1 MGAIHTK
8 YRSRLVAD
16 RVRNMVMVKD
26 DINRC
31 YPTTLGSL
39 DHARAHTEEDSDTE
53 DADSNPEQPV
63 PSDCSPAHNGTSHS
77 AAAAPQH
84 SFSSVVARAVNAAT
98 RDAAENARN
107 DDLDA
112 DVTPV
117 HLQEGLMLRNLF
129 DYGSP
134 TFIQITNMLWTTG
147 QRAIDAE
154 VVYHEEHPT
163 SSLVSSETNPE
174 SPSTTA
180 TA

>member
-1 MGAIHTK
+1 
-8 YRSRLVAD
+8 
-16 RVRNMVMVKD
+16 MVKD
-26 DINRC
+26 NINCC
-31 YPTTLGSL
+31 YSTALCPL
-39 DHARAHTEEDSDTE
+39 DHACTHEEDSDIE
-53 DADSNPEQPV
+53 DADSNPEQPGSNGSV
-63 PSDCSPAHNGTSHS
+63 PSDVSPAHNSSNS
-77 AAAAPQH
+77 AAATPQH
-84 SFSSVVARAVNAAT
+84 SFSSVVAHTVNTAT